1 MRLLV
6 LYVDRDGDLKT
17 HGIDTPVVGRDEV
30 LRAGIKYILMNPD
43 DSDANAIFAAVKT
56 YDKLV
61 SEYGEGNINVA
72 IVSGSPDPALA
83 DLTVVKELE
92 EVLALFDADAIYFIS
107 DGPTDEMSVHAIRMK
122 RPVIAVYRVVVKQ
135 ARGVEETVTLFK
147 YYFDKAI
154 REPQY
159 RRYTVGVPAL
169 LAFVILLSSMANLEI
184 VKILIN
190 MTFLFISFF
199 LVLYGF
205 GIYDFLRNVLRKFE
219 ITFVI
224 TLFSLFAIVYHIVFT
239 IVGSSILPDYLT
251 VIVATLPFVSYVA
264 ESYVRTKSV
273 RYGGIVAG
281 SIASSFFYFIFP
293 KITKPII
300 DIFELM
306 FSIVQFISIV
316 LIITILVY
324 LLRGRW
330 RRAELK

>member
-6 LYVDRDGDLKT
+6 LYVDRDGDLKA

-30 LRAGIKYILMNPD
+30 LRAGIRYILMNPD

-56 YDKLV
+56 YDKLA
-61 SEYGEGNINVA
+61 SEYGEENVNVA

-107 DGPTDEMSVHAIRMK
+107 DGPTDEMSVRAVQMK

-147 YYFDKAI
+147 YYFNKAI

-184 VKILIN
+184 VRVLIN
-190 MTFLFISFF
+190 MMFLFTLFF

-205 GIYDFLRNVLRKFE
+205 GIYDFLRNVLKKFE
-219 ITFVI
+219 ITFII
-224 TLFSLFAIVYHIVFT
+224 TLFSLFAIVYHVVFT
-239 IVGSSILPDYLT
+239 IIGSSILPNYLA
-251 VIVATLPFVSYVA
+251 VIVVALPFVSYVA
-264 ESYVRTKSV
+264 ESYVKTKSI
-273 RYGGIVAG
+273 RYGGVVAG

-300 DIFELM
+300 DVFEFM
-306 FSIVQFISIV
+306 FSIIQFLSV
-316 LIITILVY
+316 VFIITILVY
-324 LLRGRW
+324 LLKGKW
-330 RRAELK
+330 RRAKLK